1 MQLYNLQL
9 LYETVQQNCHIS
21 DGLYG
26 QEDGLCVYLLKMR
39 ELYRWEKKLPLTEPL
54 SQQAIG
60 EWLIAREQLWD
71 SLEESSFAHLPINQQ
86 YYDPFETQAINKILL
101 PQGIIYGA
109 GYGTRCKPSFF
120 IGNLWQQQWRQDIEI
135 LIADEEYARELN
147 APPAMSLRNT
157 IIIRRESVRR
167 SLWER
172 IEEWQWKKPN
182 NHLAQLLD
190 HYQVEKDIETA
201 LTQMTNDEMENMIA
215 HEIGEIQIN
224 HLLGKD
230 WEQMLMALAGSPA
243 ERIAR
248 GVRDHLADCLVTL
261 PQLLAN
267 EQSAHLLLLYWANL
281 KGMRQ
286 ALFPSLIN
294 ALQKIIAE
302 KQPDNLNEI
311 IQKGQ
316 TFWLNQ
322 ARFLLNLYLENPSN
336 SGQLIIR
343 QKDNLSF

>member
-1 MQLYNLQL
+1 MQHYNFKALYK
-9 LYETVQQNCHIS
+9 TVQQNCHIS

-54 SQQAIG
+54 SQKAIG
-60 EWLIAREQLWD
+60 EWLIARERLWD
-71 SLEESSFAHLPINQQ
+71 SLAESSFAHLPINEQ
-86 YYDPFETQAINKILL
+86 YYDPFETQAINQILL
-101 PQGIIYGA
+101 PQAVIYSA

-120 IGNLWQQQWRQDIEI
+120 IGKLWQQQWRQEIEI

-147 APPAMSLRNT
+147 APPAMSLGNT

-167 SLWER
+167 TLWER

-224 HLLGKD
+224 HLLGED
-230 WEQMLMALAGSPA
+230 WEQMLIALANSQA

-267 EQSAHLLLLYWANL
+267 KQLAPILLYWANL

-286 ALFPSLIN
+286 ALFPSLIK
-294 ALQKIIAE
+294 ALQKNMFE
-302 KQPDNLNEI
+302 TQLDNLNEI

-322 ARFLLNLYLENPSN
+322 ARFLLNLHLENPHN
-336 SGQLIIR
+336 SKQLIT
-343 QKDNLSF
+343 QHKDNLSF

>member
-1 MQLYNLQL
+1 MQHYNFKALYK
-9 LYETVQQNCHIS
+9 TVQQNCHIS

-54 SQQAIG
+54 SQKAIG
-60 EWLIAREQLWD
+60 EWLIARERLWD
-71 SLEESSFAHLPINQQ
+71 SLAESSFAHLPINEQ
-86 YYDPFETQAINKILL
+86 YYDPFETQAINQILL
-101 PQGIIYGA
+101 PQAVIYSA
-109 GYGTRCKPSFF
+109 GYGTRCNPSFF
-120 IGNLWQQQWRQDIEI
+120 IGKLWQQQWRQEIEI

-147 APPAMSLRNT
+147 APPAMSLGNT

-167 SLWER
+167 TLWER

-224 HLLGKD
+224 HLLGED
-230 WEQMLMALAGSPA
+230 WEQMLIALANSQA

-267 EQSAHLLLLYWANL
+267 KQLAPILLYWANL

-286 ALFPSLIN
+286 ALFPSLIK
-294 ALQKIIAE
+294 ALQKNMFE
-302 KQPDNLNEI
+302 TQLDNLNEI

-322 ARFLLNLYLENPSN
+322 ARFLLNLHLENPHN
-336 SGQLIIR
+336 SKQLIT
-343 QKDNLSF
+343 QHKDNLSF